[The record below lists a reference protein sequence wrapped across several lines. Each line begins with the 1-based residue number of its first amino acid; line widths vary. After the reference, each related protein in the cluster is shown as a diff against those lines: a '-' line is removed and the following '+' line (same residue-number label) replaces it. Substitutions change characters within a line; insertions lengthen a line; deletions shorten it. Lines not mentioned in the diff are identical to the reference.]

1 MQLWNASRREFLIDR
16 KIFNWSCKAQM
27 FGKRNVWSQKQN
39 SGFVEASS
47 EICQASKDHVTTC
60 TDYVI
65 GGEINSR
72 G

>member
-1 MQLWNASRREFLIDR
+1 
-16 KIFNWSCKAQM
+16 M

-47 EICQASKDHVTTC
+47 EICQASKDRVTTC